1 MVKPV
6 KVRIKI
12 SKDRIDY
19 ALKDQDMVKA
29 KGKIIEMDIRKKDTI
44 KKI

>member
-1 MVKPV
+1 MIKPV

-12 SKDRIDY
+12 SKERIKSG
-19 ALKDQDMVKA
+19 LKDQDMVKA
-29 KGKIIEMDIRKKDTI
+29 KGKMIEIDIRKKDTI

>member
-12 SKDRIDY
+12 SKDRIDSE
-19 ALKDQDMVKA
+19 LKDQDMVKA

>member
-12 SKDRIDY
+12 SKDRINS